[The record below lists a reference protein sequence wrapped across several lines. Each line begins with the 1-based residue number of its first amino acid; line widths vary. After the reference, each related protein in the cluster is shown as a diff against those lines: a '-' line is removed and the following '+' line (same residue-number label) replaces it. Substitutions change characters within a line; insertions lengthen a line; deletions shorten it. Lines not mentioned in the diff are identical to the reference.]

1 MKSHQPLPFRRKYLA
16 LSVASL
22 TLPLSMLTT
31 AAFAQSAEESEE
43 PLPVVLVTLG
53 LDENARQVSSPYELV
68 DADDL
73 LSRSGTLGDIL
84 ENLPGVR
91 SDTFGGGASR
101 PVIRGQGAPRVEV
114 LSDGSGVIDASS
126 VSPDHAVSLDTMLSR
141 RIEVLRGP
149 ASLQYGG
156 GAIGGVVNIL
166 DNKIPNYR
174 PEDGADATFILRG
187 DTVAGERAG
196 AMSLTAPLGE
206 NFAWHAEATYRDAG
220 AYQSPAIAA
229 KRIEGT
235 AAKSENASMGFSW
248 VEGDSYFGVSYSV
261 RNDEYG
267 IPGHSEEYLD
277 CHPHGID
284 LHCGGHDDHGDE
296 DEHDED
302 HEDEHGHEDEHD
314 HDEEHD
320 HEEGHDEDHDEDHEH
335 EEDHDEHDEDHDDHD
350 HDHEHGTPWV
360 DLESERIDLR
370 GEFDSPFDGIHRI
383 RIRASHTDYGHV
395 EIEGDEIITRYR
407 NDGYEGRVEIDHEAL
422 GGWHG
427 VVGFQ
432 VADNTLSSQGN
443 EAFIPEVDS
452 SSFAAFVIEHRE
464 LTDNWHLE
472 VGARL
477 ENQSYDPTDSQQAAF
492 DEDLFSY
499 SAASVWS
506 LGDTHSMTLGYAH
519 AERAP
524 AEQELYASG
533 IHLATATFECGLL
546 TDPTHCG
553 NGLATSPKA
562 ETSGNIELSIEKFAG
577 PLTYSLHLYQNSI
590 DDYIYAQTLAQEEEF
605 RLIRYVQRDAE
616 FTGFEAEVGY
626 QFSQNLG
633 IELFHDEVRGRLDDG
648 GNLPRISPSRTG
660 ATLNA
665 NGWFNNL
672 DASLTYFHVAEQD
685 DIASYES
692 VTSGYDML
700 NLQLDWQYGMQGE
713 YHYFIKASN
722 LLDENVWN
730 HTSFLAD
737 SVPLQ
742 GRNISA
748 GLRFDF

>member
-1 MKSHQPLPFRRKYLA
+1 MKLYRQPICPFPRKHLM
-16 LSVASL
+16 LTIASL
-22 TLPLSMLTT
+22 TLPLSLLSVT
-31 AAFAQSAEESEE
+31 AQAQSETTQTQSGGDVNP
-43 PLPVVLVTLG
+43 PLPLVLVTLG
-53 LDENARQVSSPYELV
+53 LDESARQSSSSYDLV

-73 LSRSGTLGDIL
+73 LSRSGTLGEVL

-91 SDTFGGGASR
+91 SDTFGGGSSR

-114 LSDGSGVIDASS
+114 LSDGSSVIDASS
-126 VSPDHAVSLDTMLSR
+126 VSPDHAVSLDTLLSR
-141 RIEVLRGP
+141 RIEVLKGP
-149 ASLQYGG
+149 ASLQFGG

-166 DNKIPNYR
+166 DNKIPDYR

-206 NFAWHAEATYRDAG
+206 NFAWHAEATYRDTDP
-220 AYQSPAIAA
+220 YQSPAYDE
-229 KRIEGT
+229 KRVDGT
-235 AAKSENASMGFSW
+235 QARSENASMGFSW
-248 VEGDSYFGVSYSV
+248 VDGDSYFGVAYSV

-267 IPGHSEEYLD
+267 IPGHSEAHLD
-277 CHPHGID
+277 CHPHGFE
-284 LHCGGHDDHGDE
+284 LHCGEDEDDHDDE
-296 DEHDED
+296 
-302 HEDEHGHEDEHD
+302 HEDDHDD

-320 HEEGHDEDHDEDHEH
+320 DHEEEHDDHE
-335 EEDHDEHDEDHDDHD
+335 DDHD

-370 GEFDSPFDGIHRI
+370 GEFDSPMPGIHRI

-407 NDGYEGRVEIDHEAL
+407 NDGYDGRVEIDHEDVA
-422 GGWHG
+422 GWHG
-427 VVGFQ
+427 VIGFQ
-432 VADNTLSSQGN
+432 VSDNTLSSQGD
-443 EAFIPEVDS
+443 EAFIPEVDAS
-452 SSFAAFVIEHRE
+452 SYALFAIEHRE

-477 ENQSYDPTDSQQAAF
+477 ENQSYDPVTAPSASF

-506 LGDTHSMTLGYAH
+506 LGDSHSITLGYAH

-533 IHLATATFECGLL
+533 IHLATATYECGLL
-546 TDPTHCG
+546 TDPVHCG
-553 NGLATSPKA
+553 NGLASAPSA
-562 ETSGNIELSIEKFAG
+562 ETSGNIELAIEKFDG
-577 PLTYSLHLYQNSI
+577 PLTYSLNLYQNKV

-616 FTGFEAEVGY
+616 FNGFEARVGY
-626 QFSQNLG
+626 QFSQNLAMSV
-633 IELFHDEVRGRLDDG
+633 FHDEVRGKLRDG
-648 GNLPRISPSRTG
+648 GNLPRISPARTG
-660 ATLNA
+660 ATLSASN
-665 NGWFNNL
+665 WFDHL
-672 DASLTYFHVAEQD
+672 DAELNYFHVARQS

-692 VTSGYDML
+692 ATSGYDML
-700 NLQLDWQYGMQGE
+700 YLKLDWQYGAMGE
-713 YHYFIKASN
+713 YQYFIQASN
-722 LLDENVWN
+722 LLDEDVWN

-737 SVPLQ
+737 TVPLP

-748 GLRFDF
+748 GLRIDF

>member
-1 MKSHQPLPFRRKYLA
+1 MKFLQPCPFPRKRLV
-16 LSVASL
+16 LSVAGL
-22 TLPLSMLTT
+22 VFPLSMLTP
-31 AAFAQSAEESEE
+31 AAQAQAQEEDSDER
-43 PLPVVLVTLG
+43 LPVVLVTLG
-53 LDENARQVSSPYELV
+53 LDESARQVSSPYELV
-68 DADDL
+68 NADDL

-91 SDTFGGGASR
+91 SDTFGGGSSR

-166 DNKIPNYR
+166 DNKIPDYR

-206 NFAWHAEATYRDAG
+206 NFAWHAEATYRDAD
-220 AYQSPAIAA
+220 AYQSPASVE
-229 KRIEGT
+229 KRVEGT
-235 AAKSENASMGFSW
+235 QAKSENAAMGFSW
-248 VEGDSYFGVSYSV
+248 VEGESYFGIAYSV
-261 RNDEYG
+261 RNDAYG
-267 IPGHSEEYLD
+267 IPGHSEEHLD

-284 LHCGGHDDHGDE
+284 LHCGSHDDDDGDE
-296 DEHDED
+296 
-302 HEDEHGHEDEHD
+302 HEDD
-314 HDEEHD
+314 HDE
-320 HEEGHDEDHDEDHEH
+320 HEEEHDEDHDEHD
-335 EEDHDEHDEDHDDHD
+335 DHDDDDDHD

-370 GEFDSPFDGIHRI
+370 GEFDSPINGIHRI

-407 NDGYEGRVEIDHEAL
+407 NDGYEGRVELDHEAVA
-422 GGWHG
+422 GWHG

-432 VADNTLSSQGN
+432 VSDNTLSSQGN
-443 EAFIPEVDS
+443 EAFIPEVDAS
-452 SSFAAFVIEHRE
+452 SYALFAIEHRE

-477 ENQSYDPTDSQQAAF
+477 ENQSYDPTHSGQASY

-506 LGDTHSMTLGYAH
+506 LGDSHALTLGYAH

-533 IHLATATFECGLL
+533 IHLATATYECGLL
-546 TDPTHCG
+546 TDPARCG
-553 NGLATSPKA
+553 NGLADSPKVEA
-562 ETSGNIELSIEKFAG
+562 SGNVEVSIEKFGG

-616 FTGFEAEVGY
+616 FTGFEAELGY
-626 QFSQNLG
+626 QFTQNFG
-633 IELFHDEVRGRLDDG
+633 VELFHDQVRGRLDAG
-648 GNLPRISPSRTG
+648 GNLPRISPARTG
-660 ATLNA
+660 ATFTASN
-665 NGWFNNL
+665 WFNNL
-672 DASLTYFHVAEQD
+672 DASLSYFHVADQE
-685 DIASYES
+685 DIAGYETE
-692 VTSGYDML
+692 TSGYDML
-700 NLQLDWQYGMQGE
+700 NLQLDWMYGAEGE

-722 LLDENVWN
+722 LLDEDVWN

-737 SVPLQ
+737 TVPLP
-742 GRNISA
+742 GRNVSA

>member
-1 MKSHQPLPFRRKYLA
+1 MKSYPHCPFRRNRLA
-16 LSVASL
+16 LSVAGL
-22 TLPLSMLTT
+22 TLPLSLFSLNTQ
-31 AAFAQSAEESEE
+31 AQSVEEADERI
-43 PLPVVLVTLG
+43 PVVLVTLG

-206 NFAWHAEATYRDAG
+206 NFAWHAEATYRDAD
-220 AYQSPAIAA
+220 AYQSPASQE
-229 KRIEGT
+229 KRVQGT
-235 AAKSENASMGFSW
+235 AAKSENAAMGFSW
-248 VEGDSYFGVSYSV
+248 VEGDSYLGISYSV

-267 IPGHSEEYLD
+267 IPGHSEAHLD

-284 LHCGGHDDHGDE
+284 LHCGGHDDHE
-296 DEHDED
+296 EEHDED
-302 HEDEHGHEDEHD
+302 HEDEH
-314 HDEEHD
+314 
-320 HEEGHDEDHDEDHEH
+320 DEDHDEGHEG
-335 EEDHDEHDEDHDDHD
+335 DHD
-350 HDHEHGTPWV
+350 HGTPWV

-370 GEFDSPFDGIHRI
+370 GEFDAPMDGIHRI

-427 VVGFQ
+427 IVGFQ
-432 VADNTLSSQGN
+432 VSDNTLSSQGN
-443 EAFIPEVDS
+443 EAFIPEIDAS
-452 SSFAAFVIEHRE
+452 SYAVFAIEHRE

-472 VGARL
+472 AGIRL
-477 ENQSYDPTDSQQAAF
+477 ENQSYDPTDSQYASF

-506 LGDTHSMTLGYAH
+506 LGESHSFTVGYAH

-533 IHLATATFECGLL
+533 IHLATATYECGLL
-546 TDPTHCG
+546 TDPAHCG
-553 NGLATSPKA
+553 NGIAASPEA
-562 ETSGNIELSIEKFAG
+562 ETSGNIELSIARFGG

-590 DDYIYAQTLAQEEEF
+590 DDYIYAQTLAQEGDF

-626 QFSQNLG
+626 QFSQNFG
-633 IELFHDEVRGRLDDG
+633 VELFHDEVRGRLDDG
-648 GNLPRISPSRTG
+648 GNLPRISPARTG
-660 ATLNA
+660 ATLSA
-665 NGWFNNL
+665 NGLISNL
-672 DASLTYFHVAEQD
+672 DAELTYFHVAEQD
-685 DIASYES
+685 DIAGYES

-700 NLQLDWQYGMQGE
+700 NLQLDWQYGMEDE

-722 LLDENVWN
+722 LLDEDVWN

-737 SVPLQ
+737 TVPLP